1 MFGKLFHYAAD
12 AILISAVLAGI
23 KRSTGLT
30 VASNK
35 IESKDVRSAVDK
47 YLSIGEWIMDQG
59 ILFMTASKY
68 FERKR

>member
-1 MFGKLFHYAAD
+1 MFGKVVHYSFD
-12 AILISAVLAGI
+12 AILISAFLAGI

-30 VASNK
+30 LRTDK

-47 YLSIGEWIMDQG
+47 YLGVGEWMMDTSIALMG
-59 ILFMTASKY
+59 SSAY

>member
-1 MFGKLFHYAAD
+1 MFGKLIHYAAD

-35 IESKDVRSAVDK
+35 IESKDLRSAVEK
-47 YLSIGEWIMDQG
+47 YLGIGEWIMDQG
-59 ILFMTASKY
+59 IVFLSASQY

>member
-35 IESKDVRSAVDK
+35 IESKDVRSAVDR
-47 YLSIGEWIMDQG
+47 YLGIGEWVMDQG
-59 ILFMTASKY
+59 ILFMTSSKY
-68 FERKR
+68 FERRR

>member
-1 MFGKLFHYAAD
+1 MFGKLIHYAAD

-30 VASNK
+30 VASSK
-35 IESKDVRSAVDK
+35 IESKDMRSAVEK
-47 YLSIGEWIMDQG
+47 YLGLGEWIMDQSI
-59 ILFMTASKY
+59 ILLSASQY

>member
-1 MFGKLFHYAAD
+1 MLGKLFHYAAD

-35 IESKDVRSAVDK
+35 IESKDVRSAVDQ
-47 YLSIGEWIMDQG
+47 YLSIGEWVVDQG
-59 ILFMTASKY
+59 IMFMSSSKY
-68 FERKR
+68 FHKKR

>member
-1 MFGKLFHYAAD
+1 MMRLVHYAVD

-30 VASNK
+30 VASSK
-35 IESKDVRSAVDK
+35 IDNKDVRSAVEK
-47 YLSIGEWIMDQG
+47 YLSIGEWAMDQG
-59 ILFMTASKY
+59 IVFLSTSKY

>member
-1 MFGKLFHYAAD
+1 MMRLVHYAVD

-35 IESKDVRSAVDK
+35 IDNKDVRSAVEK
-47 YLSIGEWIMDQG
+47 YLSIGEWAMDQG
-59 ILFMTASKY
+59 IVFLSTSKY

>member
-1 MFGKLFHYAAD
+1 MMRLVHYAVD

-35 IESKDVRSAVDK
+35 IDNKDVRSAVEK
-47 YLSIGEWIMDQG
+47 YLSIGEWAMDQG
-59 ILFMTASKY
+59 IVFLSTSKY
-68 FERKR
+68 FERKQ